1 MMELLDAT
9 PSRQMT
15 DRECLFMVYGMLR
28 ATKDVPQQ
36 VLRELELYLAP
47 GPILVK
53 AKEEPKK

>member
-1 MMELLDAT
+1 
-9 PSRQMT
+9 
-15 DRECLFMVYGMLR
+15 MVYGMLR